1 MKKIFDGLRPFQ
13 KAELLI
19 MMLLAFAIPFSWL
32 AAQYCEVALLL
43 CAVLKFIFDQKCQ
56 LNENQKRFKWAY
68 IIFAMTWVMYLI
80 GMIYTDNQSFGWMQV
95 SKKLGFL
102 IFPMIFLFSDMSY
115 ITKQRLKAI
124 GNTLILGCILFFFM
138 NLVYAVYDVI
148 FNGETTARFFD
159 QELMKWYYVHHSY
172 LSMYASL
179 GLMFCFMGIFENEDR
194 KVKIINVLAYIILV
208 VFIILVR
215 SRAGL
220 IWMVLTFV
228 LQWIWL
234 TFIMKKKK
242 MGWILG
248 GIFILVLA
256 GAIVA
261 FPQSVTRITK
271 TITNITSEHSS
282 DHRLVQFKGYK
293 SVLTDNW
300 LFGVGTGDR
309 SDETMASYYRYKADI
324 TGKITPEMAEI
335 IDKVIDN
342 QWYEPEESMRRDM
355 MAEAEK
361 RGVDPEIISTYLVEY
376 QFIRYAIDNEINA
389 HNMFF
394 ETVISI
400 GIIGLLLL
408 LAYFVIPTVL
418 WIKTKTFDMLYFS
431 FLMMIGFNALFES
444 IFEVQLGIIFFCF
457 FNSLLFTLS
466 FRPKRPTPVISTEA
480 KRSGEISF
488 NQRRHFDR
496 SEA

>member
-1 MKKIFDGLRPFQ
+1 MRKIFEGLRPFQ

-32 AAQYCEVALLL
+32 AAQYCEVALLV
-43 CAVLKFIFDQKCQ
+43 CAVFKVIFDQKFKF
-56 LNENQKRFKWAY
+56 NEQQMKFKWAY
-68 IIFAMTWVMYLI
+68 IIFALTWLVYLL
-80 GMIYTDNQSFGWMQV
+80 GMIHTENQSVGWAQV

-115 ITKQRLKAI
+115 MTKQRLKAI
-124 GNTLILGCILFFFM
+124 GNALVLGCILFFFM
-138 NLVYAVYDVI
+138 NLVYAIYDVL
-148 FNGETTARFFD
+148 FNGYDVGRFFD

-179 GLMFCFMGIFENEDR
+179 GLMFCFMEIFGEGSR
-194 KVKIINVLAYIILV
+194 KVKIINVLAYVVLV

-234 TFIMKKKK
+234 MFIMKKKK
-242 MGWILG
+242 IGMVMGG
-248 GIFILVLA
+248 VFVLA
-256 GAIVA
+256 VAGACVA
-261 FPQSVTRITK
+261 FPQSVTRITE
-271 TITNITSEHSS
+271 TIRNIASEHSS
-282 DHRLVQFKGYK
+282 DHRLVQFKGYQ
-293 SVLTDNW
+293 SVLEENW

-309 SDETMASYYRYKADI
+309 TDETMASYYRYKDGI
-324 TGKITPEMAEI
+324 VKIITPEMAEI

-342 QWYEPEESMRRDM
+342 QWYEPDESMRKDM
-355 MAEAEK
+355 MERAVEF
-361 RGVDPEIISTYLVEY
+361 GVDPELISSHLVEY

-394 ETVISI
+394 ETMISV
-400 GIIGLLLL
+400 GIIGVLLL
-408 LAYFVIPTVL
+408 LAYFVIPLVL
-418 WIKTKTFDMLYFS
+418 WIKTKRFDMLYCS
-431 FLMMIGFNALFES
+431 FLLMIGFNALFES

-457 FNSLLFTLS
+457 FNALLFTLS
-466 FRPKRPTPVISTEA
+466 FRPEPIGGVEKS
-480 KRSGEISF
+480 
-488 NQRRHFDR
+488 
-496 SEA
+496 

>member
-1 MKKIFDGLRPFQ
+1 MKKIFEGLRPFQ

-19 MMLLAFAIPFSWL
+19 MMLLAFVIPFSWL

-43 CAVLKFIFDQKCQ
+43 CAVLKFIFDQKFQ

-234 TFIMKKKK
+234 TFIMKKKR
-242 MGWILG
+242 MGWAMG
-248 GIFILVLA
+248 GVFVLAVA
-256 GAIVA
+256 GAIIA
-261 FPQSVTRITK
+261 FPQSVERITN
-271 TITNITSEHSS
+271 TISDIKSEHSS

-293 SVLTDNW
+293 AVLEENW
-300 LFGVGTGDR
+300 LWGVGTGDR
-309 SDETMASYYRYKADI
+309 TAATQESYHQYKDKI
-324 TGKITPEMAEI
+324 VEKITPKMAVV
-335 IDKVIDN
+335 IDEVIDN
-342 QWYEPEESMRRDM
+342 QYYEPDYTMRRDM
-355 MAEAEK
+355 MAIAPK
-361 RGVDPEIISTYLVEY
+361 YGVEPDTIGKYLVEY
-376 QFIRYAIDNEINA
+376 QFIRFAIDNEINA

-408 LAYFVIPTVL
+408 LAYFVIPIVL

-480 KRSGEISF
+480 DRRSGEILY
-488 NQRRHFDR
+488 
-496 SEA
+496 

>member
-1 MKKIFDGLRPFQ
+1 MKKIFEGLRPFQ
-13 KAELLI
+13 KAELMI

-32 AAQYCEVALLL
+32 AAQYCEVASLV
-43 CAVLKFIFDQKCQ
+43 CAVFKVIFDQKFKF
-56 LNENQKRFKWAY
+56 NEDQMKYKWAY
-68 IIFAMTWVMYLI
+68 IIFALTWVIYLI
-80 GMIYTDNQSFGWMQV
+80 GMIYTDNQSVGWAQV

-115 ITKQRLKAI
+115 LTRQRLKAI
-124 GNTLILGCILFFFM
+124 GNALILGCILFFFM

-179 GLMFCFMGIFENEDR
+179 GLMFCFMDIFGDTSR
-194 KVKIINVLAYIILV
+194 KVKIVNVLAYIILV
-208 VFIILVR
+208 IFIILVR

-220 IWMVLTFV
+220 IWLVLTFV

-242 MGWILG
+242 IGLITGCVFVLG
-248 GIFILVLA
+248 VA
-256 GAIVA
+256 GACVA
-261 FPQSVTRITK
+261 FPQSVARITE
-271 TITNITSEHSS
+271 TISNIMSEHSS

-293 SVLTDNW
+293 SVLEENW

-309 SDETMASYYRYKADI
+309 TDETQAAYHRYKANLDAML
-324 TGKITPEMAEI
+324 GPNMVFA
-335 IDKVIDN
+335 IDEVIDN
-342 QWYEPEESMRRDM
+342 QWYEPNDSMRMFLMDKAVLM
-355 MAEAEK
+355 DE
-361 RGVDPEIISTYLVEY
+361 DPEIVSTHLVEY

-394 ETVISI
+394 ETVISV
-400 GIIGLLLL
+400 GVVGLLLL
-408 LAYFVIPTVL
+408 LAYFLIPLIL
-418 WIKTKTFDMLYFS
+418 WIKTKRFDMLYCS
-431 FLMMIGFNALFES
+431 FLLMIGFNALFES

-466 FRPKRPTPVISTEA
+466 LKDSKFKIQ
-480 KRSGEISF
+480 I
-488 NQRRHFDR
+488 
-496 SEA
+496 

>member
-1 MKKIFDGLRPFQ
+1 MKKIFEGLTPFQ

-19 MMLLAFAIPFSWL
+19 MMLLAFAIPFYWL
-32 AAQYCEVALLL
+32 AAQYCEVALFV
-43 CAVLKFIFDQKCQ
+43 CAVLKVIFDQKFHF
-56 LNENQKRFKWAY
+56 NERQMKFKWAY
-68 IIFAMTWVMYLI
+68 IIFAMTWLMYLV
-80 GMIYTDNQSFGWMQV
+80 GMIYTDNQSVGWTQV

-115 ITKQRLKAI
+115 MTKQRLKAI
-124 GNTLILGCILFFFM
+124 GNALILGCILFFFM
-138 NLVYAVYDVI
+138 NLAYAVYDVL
-148 FNGETTARFFD
+148 FNEETTARFFD

-179 GLMFCFMGIFENEDR
+179 GLMFCFMTIFGDAGR
-194 KVKIINVLAYIILV
+194 KEKTINVLAYIILV

-242 MGWILG
+242 IGLIMGG
-248 GIFILVLA
+248 VFVLA
-256 GAIVA
+256 IAGACVV
-261 FPQSVTRITK
+261 FPQSVARITE
-271 TITNITSEHSS
+271 TVRNIVSEHSS

-293 SVLTDNW
+293 SVLQENW

-309 SDETMASYYRYKADI
+309 TEETQAAYQRYKAGI
-324 TGKITPEMAEI
+324 VEKITPEMAVI
-335 IDKVIDN
+335 IDDVIDDY
-342 QWYEPEESMRRDM
+342 WYEPDESMRLDM

-361 RGVDPEIISTYLVEY
+361 IGVDPEVVSECLVEY

-394 ETVISI
+394 ETIISV

-408 LAYFVIPTVL
+408 LAYFIIPLVL
-418 WIKTKTFDMLYFS
+418 WIKTKHFDMLYCS
-431 FLMMIGFNALFES
+431 FLLMIGFNALFES

-457 FNSLLFTLS
+457 FNSLLFTTS
-466 FRPKRPTPVISTEA
+466 FKDFST
-480 KRSGEISF
+480 KPIGSGRNDIEK
-488 NQRRHFDR
+488 
-496 SEA
+496 

>member
-1 MKKIFDGLRPFQ
+1 MKRIFEGLRPFQ

-32 AAQYCEVALLL
+32 AAQYCEVALLV
-43 CAVLKFIFDQKCQ
+43 CAVLKLIFDQKFKLNGQQ
-56 LNENQKRFKWAY
+56 LKFKWAY
-68 IIFAMTWVMYLI
+68 IIFAMTWLMYLV
-80 GMIYTDNQSFGWMQV
+80 GMIYTDNQSFGWIQV

-115 ITKQRLKAI
+115 ITEQRLKAI
-124 GNTLILGCILFFFM
+124 GNALVLGTILFFLM
-138 NLVYAVYDVI
+138 NLVYAVYDVV

-179 GLMFCFMGIFENEDR
+179 GLMFCFLGIFESENS
-194 KVKIINVLAYIILV
+194 KIKTINIIAYIILV
-208 VFIILVR
+208 VCIILVR

-220 IWMVLTFV
+220 IWMVLTFI

-242 MGWILG
+242 MGWIMG
-248 GIFILVLA
+248 GIFVLGLA
-256 GAIVA
+256 CAIVA
-261 FPQSVTRITK
+261 FPQSVARITK
-271 TITNITSEHSS
+271 TITNITSEHNS

-293 SVLTDNW
+293 SVLTGNW

-324 TGKITPEMAEI
+324 TEKITPEMAKV

-355 MAEAEK
+355 MKEAAK
-361 RGVDPEIISTYLVEY
+361 RGVDPEVISTYLVEY

-400 GIIGLLLL
+400 GVIGLLLL
-408 LAYFVIPTVL
+408 FAYFVIPLVL
-418 WIKTKTFDMLYFS
+418 WIKTRTFDILYFS

-466 FRPKRPTPVISTEA
+466 FRPEQSVVEK
-480 KRSGEISF
+480 SF
-488 NQRRHFDR
+488 INGNNQ
-496 SEA
+496 